1 MTNSRP
7 SPPSGSVVVAQGA
20 HTVTPAGTVDNTRF
34 TIERTDQFEDGV
46 RVYKITLSTAEN
58 MSWTLLVTAIPK
70 DDEAPHQ
77 FLFKTQ
83 NSRERIYSVADTL
96 PGRNDGPFL
105 TLRVVPVPGE
115 SSNPVSSLVAGSPY
129 RLPKYP
135 VHADKDS
142 DNRFFYHITVIDGQP
157 PVSVNPRL
165 DPDVYRKV
173 HKSPLS
179 MISPINMWPS
189 IIASTDFT
197 IQYKNG
203 DRQRDWMFVDQQRNI
218 TYFQLSPEHKLE
230 KGKDGPWTI
239 NVSTTPFTLHDLKHT
254 GH

>member
-1 MTNSRP
+1 M
-7 SPPSGSVVVAQGA
+7 VAQGA

-179 MISPINMWPS
+179 MMISPINMWPS